1 MMVNFLPFSL
11 DSGSISYGA
20 SKIGQIL
27 LPLGSYILFREL
39 PFREKL
45 FNRFNRIYEKRFERL
60 LGFMTWKIGCDLGFF
75 LVLTTEPWQR
85 AFTFAGLIPYT
96 ISQYI
101 FYRIIGQ
108 KMLIG
113 GLVNP
118 LGMESPQ
125 KPPTERPHAL
135 RQIFSKYF
143 HEDMN
148 ATSHNVPIRKIL
160 LKPLIDYST
169 VVLSWSIYTMGILFV
184 QSGEINF
191 SPFIN
196 FSHASMI
203 AFYLGGSFGY
213 ILGYN
218 LGESLYLWLL
228 KIQGRFVRWKRGRK
242 RLLKFQVPHRTGI
255 LGRLQYLWKE
265 DKYLLS
271 WRFQPF
277 LRQYGLNT
285 RWMVSTISGVLTV
298 ALLTPRFASAMASL
312 TDTAS
317 QFWFHAF
324 GQMNQVQLEQVQR
337 VDSADLPNQRTRRQG
352 DKELPDSN
360 TLIKEFPKIWEEL
373 YSD

>member
-45 FNRFNRIYEKRFERL
+45 FNRTYEKRFERL

-118 LGMESPQ
+118 LRMESPQ
-125 KPPTERPHAL
+125 KPPTERPHPL
-135 RQIFSKYF
+135 RQMFSKYF

-148 ATSHNVPIRKIL
+148 ATSYNVPIRKVL
-160 LKPLIDYST
+160 LKPLVDYST

-191 SPFIN
+191 SPLRN

-203 AFYLGGSFGY
+203 AFYLGGSFGF

-228 KIQGRFVRWKRGRK
+228 RIQVRFARWKHGRK
-242 RLLKFQVPHRTGI
+242 RLLKFQVPDRTGI
-255 LGRLQYLWKE
+255 LGRLQYLWKKY
-265 DKYLLS
+265 KYLLS

-277 LRQYGLNT
+277 LRKYGLNT
-285 RWMVSTISGVLTV
+285 RWMVSTIGGVLVV

-317 QFWFHAF
+317 QFWFNAF
-324 GQMNQVQLEQVQR
+324 GQINQVQLEPVQR
-337 VDSADLPNQRTRRQG
+337 VDSAELPNQKTRRQR
-352 DKELPDSN
+352 DKELPDSK
-360 TLIKEFPKIWEEL
+360 TLIEEFPKIWEEL